1 MQPQLTKQI
10 FEEYH
15 AKLLGFIGARVGNPD
30 DAEDI
35 LQETFLKIHSRINTL
50 KEDTKIQS
58 WIYSITRNT
67 IIDYY
72 RTHKSAKELPESLSK
87 PDPEPYEENRQEMA
101 DWFLPLIKTLPP
113 QFKQPL
119 LLSEIDGLS
128 QKEVA
133 EKAGLSLSATK
144 SRIQR
149 GRKVIKDTLLDCCQ
163 FEFDHQGKVL
173 DYQKK
178 QTNCTD
184 C

>member
-1 MQPQLTKQI
+1 MQPQLTEQL

-15 AKLLGFIGARVGNPD
+15 AKLLGFIRARVGNPD

-35 LQETFLKIHSRINTL
+35 LQETFLKIHSQINTL
-50 KEDTKIQS
+50 KENTKIQS

-72 RTHKSAKELPESLSK
+72 RTHKSTKELPESLSK

-101 DWFLPLIKTLPP
+101 DWFLPLINALPP
-113 QFKQPL
+113 QYKQPL
-119 LLSEIDGLS
+119 MLSEIDGLS

-149 GRKVIKDTLLDCCQ
+149 GRKVLKSTLLDCCQ

-178 QTNCTD
+178 PIICTD